1 MSIEPHERLIKS
13 PYERNYG
20 AARRCEAALQH
31 VCPDPARLDEAFY
44 SEWGQ
49 HWDRQLGWLI
59 DGGHKEEEALR
70 IVVAR
75 CIDAYSES
83 FLW

>member
-1 MSIEPHERLIKS
+1 MELHERLIKS

-20 AARRCEAALQH
+20 AARRCEAALLH
-31 VCPDPARLDEAFY
+31 VCPDPNRLDHVFY
-44 SEWGQ
+44 QEWGE
-49 HWDRQLGWLI
+49 HWDRQLGCLI
-59 DGGHKEEEALR
+59 DNSHKEDAALR

-75 CIDAYSES
+75 CIDAYNES